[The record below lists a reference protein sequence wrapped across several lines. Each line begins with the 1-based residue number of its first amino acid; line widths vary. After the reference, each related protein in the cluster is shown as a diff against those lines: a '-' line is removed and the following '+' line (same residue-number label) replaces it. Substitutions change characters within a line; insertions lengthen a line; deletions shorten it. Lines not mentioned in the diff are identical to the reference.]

1 MYQPPPLPLLRR
13 IIPANSTT
21 LIILLLLALNLWYL
35 FFNITFY
42 DIGTASWSILADRAG
57 LLFAA
62 NLPWLYL
69 MAAKN
74 QPIKLLTGDSHENLN
89 LIHRRQGEWMCFLA
103 VLHFGG
109 MMLAWYLSLP
119 KYYTFWGYLM
129 IPYVSWGV
137 GAWVAYE
144 VLYLTS
150 LSSFREWWYELFLAS
165 HVGLQVVALVTLWLH
180 HFRAQPYI
188 GASLL
193 IFVVDRLVWRS
204 GIKTTKIQAELL
216 VMEDGETVK
225 VSGNWAT
232 ASRKNSWWRRYFGYN
247 ARSGWL
253 PSEHVFITVPG
264 ISKRH
269 VLQFHPMTIASAA
282 PDDGGHA
289 WFNLIIRAKG
299 GFSRDLL
306 HYARTNATA
315 TVRLDGPYGS
325 LHALEMLH
333 ASDVSII
340 VAGGSG
346 IAVAYPMLWNLLHHK
361 PDTRQRVGLV
371 WIVQDARH
379 ISWITQERLDEL
391 KELGCHVVVPP
402 PSQSHG
408 RPDVRQLLRDSVH
421 ELSEVADDKLGVVVS
436 GPDSMNRDVRNAC
449 AALAW
454 KGTDVKVS
462 VEKFGW

>member
-1 MYQPPPLPLLRR
+1 MVPLLQH
-13 IIPANSTT
+13 
-21 LIILLLLALNLWYL
+21 
-35 FFNITFY
+35 TFY
-42 DIGTASWSILADRAG
+42 DAGTAAYLILADRAG

-74 QPIKLLTGDSHENLN
+74 QPIKLLTGDSYENLN

-103 VLHFGG
+103 ALHFGA
-109 MMLAWYLSLP
+109 MTLALYFSLP
-119 KYYTFWGYLM
+119 RFMTLYEYLT
-129 IPYVSWGV
+129 IPFVTWGV

-150 LSSFREWWYELFLAS
+150 LSTFREWWYELFLAS
-165 HVGLQVVALVTLWLH
+165 HVGLQIVALAALWLH
-180 HFRAQPYI
+180 HFRTRPYI
-188 GASLL
+188 GASLF
-193 IFVVDRLVWRS
+193 IFVADRLIWRF
-204 GIKTTKIQAELL
+204 GIKTTKVHVELQ

-225 VSGNWAT
+225 VSGNWT
-232 ASRKNSWWRRYFGYN
+232 ITSRKHSWWRRCFGFN
-247 ARSGWL
+247 TRFGWS

-264 ISKRH
+264 ISMKH
-269 VLQFHPMTIASAA
+269 SLQSHPMTIASAA
-282 PDDGGHA
+282 PDDKGHA

-306 HYARTNATA
+306 DYACTHSTA
-315 TVRLDGPYGS
+315 TVRLDGPYGG

-333 ASDVSII
+333 ASDISII

-361 PDTRQRVGLV
+361 QETKQRVGLI

-379 ISWITQERLDEL
+379 VSWISHERLEEL
-391 KELGCHVVVPP
+391 KELGCHIDVPP
-402 PSQSHG
+402 PSRSHG
-408 RPDVRQLLRDSVH
+408 RPEVRQLLRNSVD
-421 ELSEVADDKLGVVVS
+421 ELSEAADDKLGVVVS

-454 KGTDVKVS
+454 QGRDVEVS